1 MNVALF
7 VNFWYNPA
15 MKKTSFNPILSVI
28 VPVFNAEQYLSDCIK
43 SIQKQTLKN
52 IEIICVNDGS
62 TDGSLSILQD
72 FAKLDPRIKII
83 NKQNS
88 GYGDSMNIGFEAANG
103 KYIGIVESDDHI
115 NRKMFKHLLKVSLK
129 TNADIVKSDFFEF
142 SSTLNKYVMS
152 ATSLDLYNKVLS
164 AKTNPEIFNFKM
176 NTWTGIYKKSF
187 LEKFNIKHNTTPG
200 ASYQDNGF
208 WFQTLMFAEKIVFVS
223 KAFYHYKQDN
233 PNSSINNKDKVFCM
247 CDEYDFIG
255 KILEQNPIEKQAFQK
270 WFWVKKFHNYL
281 YTYSRIAD
289 VHKPIF
295 LERFE
300 KEFKKSLSSNE
311 LDKSLMDKNNQHLLN
326 LLLTNQEEFQKQFL
340 SFYGKFENTN
350 KSNKLKKLFKHIKLF
365 GLKNTL
371 NILKHRK

>member
-1 MNVALF
+1 
-7 VNFWYNPA
+7 
-15 MKKTSFNPILSVI
+15 MKKTIFNPILSVI

-72 FAKLDPRIKII
+72 FAKLDSRIKII

-142 SSTLNKYVMS
+142 SSTLNKYVMT

-289 VHKPIF
+289 VHKPMF
-295 LERFE
+295 LERFA